1 MLGLGDED
9 AERSVIGTVAH
20 LAAQDSKNTFYH
32 ATRHPLR
39 NATFPNVIPL
49 SLPSLTTYII
59 AHALPSDL
67 DLIRSQSLPVMCP
80 APDMTRALICL
91 RSHLKPGTGIL
102 HLTLI
107 DALPH
112 PATLGPNLRKW
123 IENNLIINLP
133 PHSVSHTPTRLLP
146 KCLAAASLRGQGSR
160 RIKTKFFACSAS
172 IRGCKLS
179 AEDQQHEDHD
189 PDPAIRRLRTELRV
203 KAELRCLVGRMLWKD
218 IWGPYTRPSQGV
230 KGHERKNDGSDQGDS
245 SEIKSKWWWDDE
257 ACMAECLQLG
267 TFWEYHTIEAVREA

>member
-1 MLGLGDED
+1 VLGHGED
-9 AERSVIGTVAH
+9 DADRSDIDTVAC
-20 LAAQDSKNTFYH
+20 LAAQDPKNTFYH
-32 ATRHPLR
+32 AARHPLR

-49 SLPSLTTYII
+49 SLPSLTTDII

-67 DLIRSQSLPVMCP
+67 DLIRSQSFPVMCP

-91 RSHLKPGTGIL
+91 RSRLKTGTGAL

-123 IENNLIINLP
+123 IETNLIVNLT
-133 PHSVSHTPTRLLP
+133 PHSISHTPTRLLP
-146 KCLAAASLRGQGSR
+146 KCLAAASLRGPGSR

-172 IRGCKLS
+172 IRGCTLS

-203 KAELRCLVGRMLWKD
+203 KAELRCLVGRMLWKE
-218 IWGPYTRPSQGV
+218 IWGPCTRSSQKSEAHDGQ
-230 KGHERKNDGSDQGDS
+230 KDRNDQEKST
-245 SEIKSKWWWDDE
+245 ETESKWWWDDE

-267 TFWEYHTIEAVREA
+267 TFWEYHTIEAVRDS